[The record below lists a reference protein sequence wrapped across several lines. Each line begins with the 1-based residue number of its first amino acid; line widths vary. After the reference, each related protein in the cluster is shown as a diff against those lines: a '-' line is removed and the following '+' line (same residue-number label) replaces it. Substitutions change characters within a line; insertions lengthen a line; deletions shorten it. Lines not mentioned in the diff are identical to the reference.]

1 MNEKK
6 NKRHI
11 ENTKEKADILKMNN
25 EEKAET

>member
-1 MNEKK
+1 MNEMK